1 MEHNAKNICRTII
14 SSKEQNLNEQMVE
27 FRISIL
33 FQYFMNILAK
43 FNTFQ
48 GLENQFH
55 NSIFFQYLAVL
66 KFNSAWE
73 PLLQLNLYLF
83 TCLRKPKL
91 QTH

>member
-1 MEHNAKNICRTII
+1 
-14 SSKEQNLNEQMVE
+14 
-27 FRISIL
+27 
-33 FQYFMNILAK
+33 MNILAK

-73 PLLQLNLYLF
+73 PLLQLVFIYLF
-83 TCLRKPKL
+83 EKAQITNPLIL
-91 QTH
+91 ESILIAFTISE